1 MSMNTNNAKTVIH
14 HHLDPQ
20 VYVNKYSVD
29 IIEDYELD
37 EKNTPWLQELL
48 TELEEELDLES
59 ESDIPKA
66 TMNLEAHITRKTNNY
81 LNDHLI
87 VRAHLRADFH
97 MPCGRCIYPLA
108 QTLDLDLAAAFLHE
122 SQEKKPEYAES
133 TTVFADSQEME
144 LYFFRK
150 GVADLKEFIH
160 EQIFIEVTPFP
171 RCEGECKNP
180 VLY

>member
-1 MSMNTNNAKTVIH
+1 MNQTNTHVNN
-14 HHLDPQ
+14 HLDPQ
-20 VYVNKYSVD
+20 VYVNKYSFD
-29 IIEDYELD
+29 IIEDYELT
-37 EKNTPWLQELL
+37 EKNTPWVQDLL
-48 TELEEELDLES
+48 TELEEEFDGEPV
-59 ESDIPKA
+59 EPKA
-66 TMNLEAHITRKTNNY
+66 SMNIEAQITRKTNHF

-87 VRAHLRADFH
+87 VKAHLHADFH
-97 MPCGRCIYPLA
+97 LPCGRCLAPLA
-108 QTLDLDLAAAFLHE
+108 QTLDLNLAAAFLHE

-133 TTVFADSQEME
+133 TTVFADGQEME

-150 GVADLKEFIH
+150 GVADIKEFIH

>member
-1 MSMNTNNAKTVIH
+1 MSTIHTNNAKTVVH

-20 VYVNKYSVD
+20 VYVNKYSFD

-37 EKNTPWLQELL
+37 EQNTSWVKDLL
-48 TELEEELDLES
+48 TELEEDVDHEADF
-59 ESDIPKA
+59 PPA
-66 TMNLEAHITRKTNNY
+66 TMAVNAHITRKTNHF
-81 LNDHLI
+81 LGDHLI
-87 VRAHLRADFH
+87 VKAHLEAHFH
-97 MPCGRCIYPLA
+97 LPCGRCLA
-108 QTLDLDLAAAFLHE
+108 SLPQTLELDLSAAFLHE

-133 TTVFADSQEME
+133 TTVFADGQEME

-150 GVADLKEFIH
+150 GVADIKEFLH
-160 EQIFIEVTPFP
+160 EQIYIEVAPFP